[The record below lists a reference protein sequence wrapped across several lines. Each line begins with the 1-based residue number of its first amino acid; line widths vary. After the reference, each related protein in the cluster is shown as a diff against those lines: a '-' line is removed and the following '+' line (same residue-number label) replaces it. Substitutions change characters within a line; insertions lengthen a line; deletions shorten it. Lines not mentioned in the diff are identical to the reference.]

1 MTPKNLA
8 LLSAL
13 GMLLTSVTVYSLTPP
28 GGAADSASAS
38 PEPEIVASPE
48 VIGGG
53 ETTTELGRF
62 TAGSTLMVEGRLGHP
77 RLLEGAGETFVML
90 EVRGDSAGRAQT
102 QAPANLS
109 LVIDRSGSMR
119 GTRLPNAIQAASRA
133 VDQLQDGDVVSV
145 VAFDTRTTVVVPPTT
160 IGPGTRSRVLADIRG
175 ITLGGDT
182 CISCGLEEG
191 LAFLDRTEGR
201 VNRMIL
207 LSDGDAN
214 NGVRDV
220 PGFRALAQ
228 RAHDGGVSIT
238 TIGVDVDFN
247 EKILAA
253 LAQES
258 NGRHYFAESDAGLT
272 RIFQE
277 EAEALKSTVAS
288 GAEVAIDLAEGVE
301 LDRVFDR
308 TFRRVGSKVIVPLG
322 SFSRGEV
329 KTVLLKVR
337 TPRTGDGKTAIA
349 DVEMTYRDL
358 VASTEGR
365 CEGKLEAVITS
376 DPAQASDLDAVVAGR
391 VQRSE
396 TVSTLK
402 QANFLFQQGRLGEA
416 RRKLETQQQALKD
429 EAVKAKRSAPSAR
442 AGDVERDFDR
452 QIAALE
458 SANSDFNA
466 PSIQFATPPS
476 GGGAQVAAPA
486 AAPPSPAP
494 QESRAG
500 RTAVRRNEKNAVDL
514 GF

>member
-1 MTPKNLA
+1 MTPKNVA

-13 GMLLTSVTVYSLTPP
+13 GMLLSSVTVYSLTPP
-28 GGAADSASAS
+28 GGAGDGVSAA
-38 PEPEIVASPE
+38 PDPAVIAEPEVGSSDTGTAD
-48 VIGGG
+48 
-53 ETTTELGRF
+53 LGRF

-77 RLLEGAGETFVML
+77 RLLQSAGETFVML
-90 EVRGDSAGRAQT
+90 EVRGDSSGRAQA

-119 GTRLPNAIQAASRA
+119 GSRLQNALQAATRA

-145 VAFDTRTTVVVPPTT
+145 VAFDTRTTVIVPPTT

-182 CISCGLEEG
+182 CISCGLEDG
-191 LAFLDRTEGR
+191 LALLDRTEGR
-201 VNRMIL
+201 VNRMLL

-220 PGFRALAQ
+220 PGFRSIAQ
-228 RAHDGGVSIT
+228 RAHERGVSIT

-272 RIFQE
+272 RIFEE

-288 GAEVAIDLAEGVE
+288 GAEVAIDLADGVE

-308 TFRRVGSKVIVPLG
+308 TFRRAGSKVIVPLG
-322 SFSRGEV
+322 TFSRGEV

-337 TPRTGDGKTAIA
+337 TPRGKDGKTPIA

-358 VASTEGR
+358 VASTDGR
-365 CEGKLEAVITS
+365 CSGKLEAEIIT
-376 DPAQASDLDAVVAGR
+376 DPSQASDLDAVVAGR

-396 TVSTLK
+396 TAATLK
-402 QANFLFQQGRLGEA
+402 QANFLFQQGKVGEA
-416 RRKLETQQQALKD
+416 RRKLESQQEALRG
-429 EAVKAKRSAPSAR
+429 EAAKAKKVAPAGK
-442 AGDVERDFDR
+442 AGDVERDFER

-458 SANSDFNA
+458 SADNDFNA
-466 PSIQFATPPS
+466 PQFATPPPAA
-476 GGGAQVAAPA
+476 GAAQAAAPA
-486 AAPPSPAP
+486 AAPPAP